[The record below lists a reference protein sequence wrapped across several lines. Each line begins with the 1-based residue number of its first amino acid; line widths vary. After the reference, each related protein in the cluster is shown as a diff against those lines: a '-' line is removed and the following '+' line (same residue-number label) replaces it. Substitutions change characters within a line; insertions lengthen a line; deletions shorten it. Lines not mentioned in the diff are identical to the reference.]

1 LVKYLQAYFLNDFSR
16 PRKSPLRC
24 GGGSPYQTDS
34 PPPSGI
40 ASRRHC
46 YNIDAHD
53 LYELVLQ
60 FPGVDGLVPNLS
72 EGSNGAGALTSRVGI
87 DRVHRL
93 IGRGAFCSAG

>member
-1 LVKYLQAYFLNDFSR
+1 M
-16 PRKSPLRC
+16 RC

-34 PPPSGI
+34 PPPSGTAYSCRAYI

-87 DRVHRL
+87 DRVPRL